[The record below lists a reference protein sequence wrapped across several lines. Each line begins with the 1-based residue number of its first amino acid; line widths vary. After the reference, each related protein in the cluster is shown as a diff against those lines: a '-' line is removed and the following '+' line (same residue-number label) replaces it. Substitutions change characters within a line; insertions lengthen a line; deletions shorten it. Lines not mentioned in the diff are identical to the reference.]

1 MSFTVAAFYK
11 FVTLPDYEDRR
22 VALAAAL
29 QHAGVKGTVLLASEG
44 VNGTIAG
51 TRAAIDDALAQLRAL
66 PGCADLGAKFSETDE
81 MPFLRLKVRL
91 KREIVTMGVPETDPN
106 LIVGTYVKP
115 ADWNAL
121 IGDPDTVVIDT
132 RNDYE
137 VAIGT
142 FDGAIDPNTKT
153 FREFPDWFRTFRE
166 KLEADGKAP
175 KVAMFCTGGIRCEKA
190 TSFLKAEG
198 VDEVFHLEGG
208 ILKYLED
215 VPAEKSKWTG
225 ECFVFDERV
234 SVTHDLARGSYD
246 MCHGC
251 KHPISAEDMAA
262 ESYVP
267 GISCP
272 YCIDV
277 MSDSQRARFA
287 ERQKQIE
294 LAKARGEAHMGPD
307 AVTATGAKNG

>member
-1 MSFTVAAFYK
+1 MRFSVAAFYK

-22 VALAAAL
+22 VALAMAL

-51 TRAAIDDALAQLRAL
+51 TPVAIESALTQLRAL
-66 PGCADLGAKFSETDE
+66 PGCADLEAKFSETDE

-121 IGDPDTVVIDT
+121 IGDPETILIDT

-142 FDGAIDPNTKT
+142 FEGAIDPNTKT
-153 FREFPDWFRTFRE
+153 FREFPEWFRKFRE
-166 KLEADGKAP
+166 KLEGDGKAP

-208 ILKYLED
+208 ILKYLEE
-215 VPAEKSKWTG
+215 VPAENSTWNG

-234 SVTHDLARGSYD
+234 SVTHDLSRGSYD

-251 KHPISAEDMAA
+251 KHPVSAEDMAA

-272 YCIDV
+272 HCIDV
-277 MSDSQRARFA
+277 
-287 ERQKQIE
+287 RQKQIE

-307 AVTATGAKNG
+307 AVTASSRKSEHADG